1 MGYIF
6 SIIFMVFGCAVAFI
20 KPGVSAVYAFALSA
34 LWALVGEFGSL
45 VNWLE
50 DDEDQEEENERP

>member
-6 SIIFMVFGCAVAFI
+6 SLIFMVFGCAVAFI
-20 KPGVSAVYAFALSA
+20 KPGVSAVYAFELSA

-45 VNWLE
+45 VSLLE
-50 DDEDQEEENERP
+50 DDEDQEGENE